1 MSNNA
6 RFRLVG
12 LLFCGVALAAVYNRT
27 KTEAAMEDTA
37 NRFLESLTPEQRA
50 GTQLDF
56 DGKDRTMW
64 HYYPERGF
72 KDEYKRD
79 RHGIMFKEMNITQR
93 FLAQALLSSGLSQA
107 GYIKAMKVMT
117 MEDIVRVMENDT
129 TGHRDA
135 ERYHF
140 AIFGKPT
147 PTGVWG
153 WRVEGHHLSLNFVI
167 KNGRV
172 VSSTPTFF
180 GGNPHEAPEGPL
192 KGLRALERE
201 EDLGMALVNSLDPK
215 QRKQAIFSDIAP
227 YDIITMATVR
237 AKLEGEPQG
246 LPASKMNDRQI
257 DTLMNLI
264 AEYADNMPPEIAA
277 ERMKAVRETP
287 RARLFFGWAGETSRK
302 PPQPVI
308 KGNVT
313 TGNRAE
319 KGNYYR
325 IQGPSFLVEYDNTQN
340 QSNHSHSV
348 WRDFHGDFG
357 LDALALHYRMDHARE
372 VAASQF
378 SFGPK
383 PVGAF

>member
-1 MSNNA
+1 MSSSV
-6 RFRLVG
+6 RFRVLAF
-12 LLFCGVALAAVYNRT
+12 LFCGIALAAAYNKT
-27 KTEAAMEDTA
+27 KTEGVMLDSAKL
-37 NRFLESLTPEQRA
+37 FLESLTPEQRA

-56 DGKDRTMW
+56 NGKDRTTW

-79 RHGIMFKEMNITQR
+79 RHGIMFKEMSITQR
-93 FLAQALLSSGLSQA
+93 FLAQALLSAGLSQA
-107 GYIKAMKVMT
+107 GFIKAMKVMT

-140 AIFGKPT
+140 AVFGKPG

-153 WRVEGHHLSLNFVI
+153 WRIEGHHLSLNFVI
-167 KNGRV
+167 KEGRL

-180 GGNPHEAPEGPL
+180 GGNPHEVPEGSL
-192 KGLRALERE
+192 KGMRALERE

-227 YDIITMATVR
+227 YDLITLATVR

-257 DTLMNLI
+257 DALMNLI
-264 AEYADNMPPEIAA
+264 AEYADNMPQDIAA
-277 ERMKAVRETP
+277 ARMKIARETP

-348 WRDFHGDFG
+348 WRDFNSDFG
-357 LDALALHYRMDHARE
+357 LDALALHYRTDH
-372 VAASQF
+372 VSAAGGGF
-378 SFGPK
+378 
-383 PVGAF
+383 

>member
-1 MSNNA
+1 MRNSIS
-6 RFRLVG
+6 FRCLAFLIG
-12 LLFCGVALAAVYNRT
+12 GIALAAAYNKTRT
-27 KTEAAMEDTA
+27 ESMMLDTA
-37 NRFLESLTPEQRA
+37 NRFLASLTPEQKA
-50 GTQLDF
+50 GTLLDF
-56 DGKDRTMW
+56 DGKLRTTW

-79 RHGIMFKEMNITQR
+79 RHGIMFKEMNLSQR

-107 GYIKAMKVMT
+107 GFIKAMKVMT
-117 MEDIVRVMENDT
+117 LEDVVRLMENDK

-140 AIFGKPT
+140 AIFGKPS
-147 PTGVWG
+147 PTGLWG

-167 KNGRV
+167 KNGRM

-192 KGLRALERE
+192 KGMRALERE

-215 QRKQAIFSDIAP
+215 QRKQAIFSEIAP
-227 YDIITMATVR
+227 YDLITLATVR
-237 AKLEGEPQG
+237 AKLEGDPQG
-246 LPASKMNDRQI
+246 LPASKMNDKQFAELL
-257 DTLMNLI
+257 DLI
-264 AEYADNMPPEIAA
+264 AEYADNMPPDVAA
-277 ERMKAVRETP
+277 ERMKTVREIP
-287 RARLFFGWAGETSRK
+287 RNKLFFGWAGETSRK

-308 KGNVT
+308 VGNVT

-357 LDALALHYRMDHARE
+357 LDALALHYRMDHG
-372 VAASQF
+372 ST
-378 SFGPK
+378 
-383 PVGAF
+383 VGATGGF

>member
-1 MSNNA
+1 MDIEALCYQAPGRGGIVCISGDVISGDCRWSEFRDNIPPKCLEVRCMTKII
-6 RFRLVG
+6 RFRLLG
-12 LLFCGVALAAVYNRT
+12 LLFCGLALAAAYNKTR
-27 KTEAAMEDTA
+27 TEAAMLDIA
-37 NRFLESLTPEQRA
+37 SRFLDSLTPEQRA

-64 HYYPERGF
+64 HYFPERGF

-107 GYIKAMKVMT
+107 GFIKAMKVMT

-140 AIFGKPT
+140 AIFGKPAA
-147 PTGVWG
+147 TGVWG

-167 KNGRV
+167 RNGRM

-180 GGNPHEAPEGPL
+180 GGNPHEASEGPL

-201 EDLGMALVNSLDPK
+201 EDLGMTLVNSLDPK

-237 AKLEGEPQG
+237 AKLEGDPQG
-246 LPASKMNDRQI
+246 LPASKMNDRQM

-287 RARLFFGWAGETSRK
+287 RTRPLFRLGR
-302 PPQPVI
+302 
-308 KGNVT
+308 
-313 TGNRAE
+313 
-319 KGNYYR
+319 
-325 IQGPSFLVEYDNTQN
+325 
-340 QSNHSHSV
+340 
-348 WRDFHGDFG
+348 RDFKEAAAARDQGECHHG
-357 LDALALHYRMDHARE
+357 
-372 VAASQF
+372 
-378 SFGPK
+378 K
-383 PVGAF
+383 PRRKR